1 MLKNLRYSQIGNQS
15 IFLKKMG
22 GVPKRYSNKQY
33 VKQTAMYL
41 DNRILKVPML
51 AKLLVETLFFSSE
64 KVLKLQ
70 FLHLWSKPG
79 DVFLQWSYNPY
90 KEGHI
95 FIYITLYN

>member
-1 MLKNLRYSQIGNQS
+1 
-15 IFLKKMG
+15 
-22 GVPKRYSNKQY
+22 
-33 VKQTAMYL
+33 MYL
-41 DNRILKVPML
+41 DNRILKVHML

-90 KEGHI
+90 KEGYIVIYCIYH
-95 FIYITLYN
+95 YITNYNGILRALWLLTPFLSGRGSSSIWLAVDFQPI